1 MQSNYE
7 LALKLTE
14 KQVDSTLNG
23 WSSEGDDYK
32 LFDQLV
38 NLGDDR
44 QLAMAKVLNKKARGE
59 LK

>member
-7 LALKLTE
+7 LALKLTK

-23 WSSEGDDYK
+23 WSSEGVDYK
-32 LFDQLV
+32 LFNQLV

-44 QLAMAKVLNKKARGE
+44 RLAMAKVLNKKVSGE